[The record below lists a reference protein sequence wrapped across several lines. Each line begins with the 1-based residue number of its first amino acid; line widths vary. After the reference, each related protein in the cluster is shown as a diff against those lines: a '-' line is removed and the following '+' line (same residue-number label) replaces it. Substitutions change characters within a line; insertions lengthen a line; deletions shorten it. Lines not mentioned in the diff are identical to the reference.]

1 MKKQLIATAAAI
13 TGLTFAVAPGVD
25 AMGKP
30 GADDIVTIAV
40 DNGNFDT
47 LVAAVGCADP
57 LVGAALASGDMYTV
71 FAPTDAAFAQLGLDE
86 TSVCDPSVIGQDL
99 LTTVLLYHVTDGRR
113 FANSVVPKNMQPRTI
128 ETLSGIP
135 FQVESDLG
143 IIDGND
149 VTEPSIVADL
159 ANINA
164 SNGVI
169 HVVDQVLL
177 PINL

>member
-1 MKKQLIATAAAI
+1 MKKQLIAAAAAI
-13 TGLTFAVAPGVD
+13 TGLTFAVAPTVD

-30 GADDIVTIAV
+30 GPDDIVTIAV
-40 DNGNFDT
+40 ENGNFTT

-57 LVGAALASGDMYTV
+57 AVGAALTSGDKYTV
-71 FAPTDAAFAQLGLDE
+71 FAPTDAAFMATLGVDAD
-86 TSVCDPSVIGQDL
+86 SVCTIPQDL
-99 LTTVLLYHVTDGRR
+99 LTTVLLYHVTEGRR
-113 FANSVVPKNMQPRTI
+113 FSNSVVPRNMVPRTI

-135 FQVESDLG
+135 FQVENDLG

-149 VTEPSIVADL
+149 TTEPSIVAEL

>member
-1 MKKQLIATAAAI
+1 MKKQLIAAAAAI
-13 TGLTFAVAPGVD
+13 AGLTLAVAPTVD
-25 AMGKP
+25 AKGKP
-30 GADDIVTIAV
+30 GTDDIVTIAV
-40 DNGNFDT
+40 ENGNFTT

-57 LVGAALASGDMYTV
+57 AVGAALASGEKYTV
-71 FAPTDAAFAQLGLDE
+71 FAPTDGAFLATLGVDAS
-86 TSVCDPSVIGQDL
+86 TVCTIPQDL
-99 LTTVLLYHVTDGRR
+99 LTTVLLYHVTEGRR
-113 FANSVVPKNMQPRTI
+113 FSNSVVPRNMVPRTI
-128 ETLSGIP
+128 ETLAGIP

-149 VTEPSIVADL
+149 DTDPSIVASL

-177 PINL
+177 PVNL

>member
-1 MKKQLIATAAAI
+1 MKKQLIAAAAAL
-13 TGLTFAVAPGVD
+13 TGLTLAVAPTVD
-25 AMGKP
+25 AKGKP

-40 DNGNFDT
+40 ENGNFTT

-57 LVGAALASGDMYTV
+57 AVGAALTSGDQYTV
-71 FAPTDAAFAQLGLDE
+71 FAPTDDAFLATLGVDAS
-86 TSVCDPSVIGQDL
+86 TVCTVPQDL
-99 LTTVLLYHVTDGRR
+99 LTTVLLYHVTEGRR
-113 FANSVVPKNMQPRTI
+113 FSNSVVPRNMVPRTI

-149 VTEPSIVADL
+149 VTEPSIVASL

-177 PINL
+177 PVNL

>member
-1 MKKQLIATAAAI
+1 MKKQLIAAAAVV
-13 TGLTFAVAPGVD
+13 TGLTLAVAPTVD

-30 GADDIVTIAV
+30 GDQDIVTIAV
-40 DNGNFDT
+40 ENGNFTT

-57 LVGAALASGDMYTV
+57 AVGAALTSGDKYTV
-71 FAPTDAAFAQLGLDE
+71 FAPTDDAFMTTLGVDAD
-86 TSVCDPSVIGQDL
+86 SVCSLPQDL

-113 FANSVVPKNMQPRTI
+113 FSNSVVPKNMKPKTI

-135 FQVESDLG
+135 FQVEKDLG

-149 VTEPSIVADL
+149 VTEPSIVIP
-159 ANINA
+159 NINA

-169 HVVDQVLL
+169 HAVDEVLL